1 MSGQPDV
8 VGGAAAGQ
16 EQVVL
21 VSERNLFGDEKSPD
35 PGLEQEQ
42 VCRDPRPLFS
52 RTRQPQDL
60 EAQTKP
66 GNNLRPVSLLML
78 VSKS

>member
-1 MSGQPDV
+1 MSGQPDL

-52 RTRQPQDL
+52 RTR
-60 EAQTKP
+60 
-66 GNNLRPVSLLML
+66 
-78 VSKS
+78 